1 MKPASYPV
9 RKTAVL
15 LLLTGMLSACGR
27 LWATTGPTIAAT
39 PTAPI
44 FWTADPPTPI
54 PTWTPEPTFTASPTP
69 LPPAATPIPVSSTT
83 QPPLLYYAQS
93 GDSLPVVAAHFGVDV
108 TEISSPATLPERG
121 LLDPD
126 TPLIIPNRLGETTPF
141 IQIMPDSEVVYS
153 PSAMDFDIESYV
165 TEAGGYLSTT
175 YREWLVSTG
184 WTSGAQAVQRIAI
197 ENSINPRLL
206 LALIEYE
213 SGWVNG
219 QPSNLAQGDYPLGY
233 VDVHYR
239 GLFRQMMWAVQELS
253 KGYYG
258 WRSGSLTELAFRDGT
273 RARLS
278 PELNAG
284 SVAIQYYFSRTRN
297 FYEWAQAID
306 PNVGFPALYARMF
319 GDGWGRAQA
328 VGPLFPPG
336 LTQPPLTLPFELGQ
350 LWSFSGGPHPAWIQ
364 QLYSSDGSPPAWELQ
379 GALAALDFA
388 PSSDQS
394 GCVPSERWIVAS
406 APGRVVRSGYG
417 VVVLD
422 LDNDGHEQ
430 TGWNLIHMHV
440 STKDR
445 VLLGVLLN
453 AGDLIGHPSC
463 EGGIATG
470 TNLHFARKYNG
481 EWVLADGPLPFTL
494 SGWVAHAGKKPYEG
508 TLTKGERV
516 VIARP
521 DGSFE
526 TQITRLPDE

>member
-1 MKPASYPV
+1 MKPASFPL

-27 LWATTGPTIAAT
+27 LWGTTEPPVTETA
-39 PTAPI
+39 TAPI

-69 LPPAATPIPVSSTT
+69 LPPTPTATPVSSTP
-83 QPPLLYYAQS
+83 QPPFLYYAQS

-108 TEISSPATLPERG
+108 SEISSPATLPETG

-126 TPLIIPNRLGETTPF
+126 TLLIIPNRLGKTTPN
-141 IQIMPDSEVVYS
+141 IRIMPDSETVFS
-153 PSAMDFDIESYV
+153 PTAIDFDTYAYV
-165 TEAGGYLSTT
+165 SVAKGYLSV
-175 YREWLVSTG
+175 YKEYLVSTG
-184 WTSGAQAVQRIAI
+184 WTSGALAVERIAI

-219 QPSNLAQGDYPLGY
+219 QPSNLLQDDYPLGY

-239 GLFRQMMWAVQELS
+239 FLFRQMMWAVQELS

-258 WRSGSLTELAFRDGT
+258 WRSGSLTELTFRDGT
-273 RARLS
+273 TARLS
-278 PELNAG
+278 PTLNAG
-284 SVAIQYYFSRTRN
+284 SVAIQYFFSRTRN
-297 FYEWAQAID
+297 FSEWAQAID
-306 PNVGFPALYARMF
+306 PNVGFPDLYARMF
-319 GDGWGRAQA
+319 GDGWVRAQA

-336 LTQPPLTLPFELGQ
+336 LAQPPLTLPFERGR

-364 QLYSSDGSPPAWELQ
+364 QLYSSDESSPTWELQ

-406 APGRVVRSGYG
+406 ASGRVVRSGYG

-422 LDNDGHEQ
+422 LDGDGHEQ

-445 VLLGVLLN
+445 VPLGVWLN

-463 EGGIATG
+463 EGGVATG

-508 TLTKGERV
+508 TLTKGDRI
-516 VIARP
+516 VIAA
-521 DGSFE
+521 DNGSAE
-526 TQITRLPDE
+526 TNIIRTADE

>member
-15 LLLTGMLSACGR
+15 LLLTGMLSACGP
-27 LWATTGPTIAAT
+27 LWGMTEPTVTATA
-39 PTAPI
+39 TAPI

-54 PTWTPEPTFTASPTP
+54 PTWTPGPTFTASPTP
-69 LPPAATPIPVSSTT
+69 LPPTPTATPVSSTP
-83 QPPLLYYAQS
+83 QPPFLYYAQS

-108 TEISSPATLPERG
+108 SEISSPATLPATA
-121 LLDPD
+121 LLDAD
-126 TPLIIPNRLGETTPF
+126 TPLIIPNRLGETTPNV
-141 IQIMPDSEVVYS
+141 QIMPDSEVVYS
-153 PSAMDFDIESYV
+153 PSSTDFDTAAYV
-165 TEAGGYLSTT
+165 SGAKGYLSV
-175 YREWLVSTG
+175 YKEYLVSTG

-219 QPSNLAQGDYPLGY
+219 QPSNFAQGDYPLGY
-233 VDVHYR
+233 IDVHYR
-239 GLFRQMMWAVQELS
+239 FLFRQMMWAVQELS

-258 WRSGSLTELAFRDGT
+258 WRSGSLTELTFRDGT
-273 RARLS
+273 TARLS
-278 PELNAG
+278 PTLNAG

-297 FYEWAQAID
+297 FDEWAQAID
-306 PNVGFPALYARMF
+306 PNVGFPAFYARMF

-336 LTQPPLTLPFELGQ
+336 LTQPALTLPFELGQ
-350 LWSFSGGPHPAWIQ
+350 LWSFSGGPHSAWIQ
-364 QLYSSDGSPPAWELQ
+364 RLNSNDGSSPAWELQ

-388 PSSDQS
+388 PGADQS

-406 APGRVVRSGYG
+406 ASGLVVRSGNG

-422 LDNDGHEQ
+422 LDGDGHEQ
-430 TGWNLIHMHV
+430 TGWNLIHLHV

-445 VLLGVLLN
+445 VPLGVWLN

-463 EGGIATG
+463 EEGISTG
-470 TNLHFARKYNG
+470 THLHFVRKFNG
-481 EWVLADGPLPFTL
+481 EWVQADGPLPFTL

-508 TLTKGERV
+508 TLTKGDKI
-516 VIARP
+516 VIAR
-521 DGSFE
+521 DNGSFE
-526 TQITRLPDE
+526 TRITRLPDE